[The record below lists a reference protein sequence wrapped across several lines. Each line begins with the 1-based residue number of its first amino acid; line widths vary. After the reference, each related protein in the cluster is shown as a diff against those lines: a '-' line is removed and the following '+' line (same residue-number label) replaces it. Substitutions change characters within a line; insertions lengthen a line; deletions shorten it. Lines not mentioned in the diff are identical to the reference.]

1 MFLEIDLKFRY
12 HVALNAGYGIGS
24 HGFDGVARCNDAVYD
39 RLRHLK
45 RGIAKDEQM
54 REGL

>member
-1 MFLEIDLKFRY
+1 MFLDIVLKFRY
-12 HVALNAGYGIGS
+12 HVALDTGYGVGP
-24 HGFDGVARCNDAVYD
+24 HGFDCVTRFKDAVYD
-39 RLRHLK
+39 RLRHLE